1 MLEIF
6 RKQARMSQYRIPK
19 AADKYISEFF
29 SERSKEGDFGNGRE
43 ARSLLENAT
52 VQAAKRISEV
62 PEKKLNVIKDYLHA
76 FRNIEYAVY
85 CSPKDDRNYK
95 IFERVLKL
103 YKSSLLNR

>member
-1 MLEIF
+1 
-6 RKQARMSQYRIPK
+6 MSQYRIPK